1 MVRIEPLF
9 TLLINQIMKRKL
21 LFIGLLVTGVL
32 MVNAQATKIDT
43 PEVTGPEPK
52 VVTVERAFIDPPSDA
67 IILFDGKNLNE
78 WVSGDDRTQ
87 PAGWTVHDGMVT
99 VNKNVNDIQT
109 KRLFNNYQLHIE
121 WKIPADIE
129 GESQE
134 RGNSGIFLAAFA
146 NEQGYELQV
155 LDPYK
160 NPTYVNGMAGSIYRQ
175 FIPLVNPGRK
185 PGEWQSYDIVWHTP
199 LFNDDGSLKSPGT
212 ATVFFNGVL
221 VLDHVTIQGP
231 TWYQGHPK
239 YVKHGACPIALQKHF
254 DKSKPVSYRNI
265 WLRELQ

>member
-1 MVRIEPLF
+1 
-9 TLLINQIMKRKL
+9 MKKRYL
-21 LFIGLLVTGVL
+21 WLGLL
-32 MVNAQATKIDT
+32 MAIAVNTRAQTVKTDT

-52 VVTVERAFIDPPSDA
+52 VVVPGRAFIDPPSDA
-67 IILFDGKNLNE
+67 IILFNGKNLNE

-87 PAGWTVHDGMVT
+87 PAGWTVHDGILT
-99 VNKNVNDIQT
+99 VNKEVNDIQT
-109 KRLFNNYQLHIE
+109 KRLFTNYQLHIE
-121 WKIPADIE
+121 WRIPADIAGE
-129 GESQE
+129 GQE
-134 RGNSGIFLAAFA
+134 RGNSGVFLAAYA

-185 PGEWQSYDIVWHTP
+185 PGEWQSYDIVWHAP
-199 LFNDDGSLKSPGT
+199 LFNNDGSLKSPAI

-221 VLDHVTIQGP
+221 VQDHVELQGP
-231 TWYQGHPK
+231 TWYEGHPK

-254 DKSKPVSYRNI
+254 DKSKPISYRNI
-265 WLRELQ
+265 WIREL